1 MSSRRS
7 FRWPFVATPLDVA
20 FIVLV
25 IFLLVSS
32 VLDWRAVDVNGPRR
46 AAPAA
51 SIDEFL
57 LVEIRTDGL
66 RLAGETVS
74 LDVLG
79 PRTGQ
84 YAARQPGGRVLVHLA
99 HGVGLQEAV
108 QVLDRLAV
116 AGVTRVSLIHPDI
129 GGP

>member
-1 MSSRRS
+1 MPSRRS
-7 FRWPFVATPLDVA
+7 FRWPFVATPLDAA

-32 VLDWRAVDVNGPRR
+32 VLDWQAVDVNGPRR
-46 AAPAA
+46 AVPGA
-51 SIDEFL
+51 SVDEFL
-57 LVEIRTDGL
+57 LVELRSDGL

-79 PRTGQ
+79 SRIGQ
-84 YAARQPGGRVLVHLA
+84 YVARQPDRRVLVQVA
-99 HGVGLQEAV
+99 HGVGLREAV

-116 AGVTRVSLIHPDI
+116 AGVARVSLIHPDI
-129 GGP
+129 AGP